1 MFGNFNT
8 KTLLAAAALALLT
21 AGGAAAAPYD
31 HRDDRGDQHA
41 RFDHR
46 GDDRF
51 DHRHPVIAHRP
62 YVERD
67 RIVET
72 LRLHHYRAF
81 GEPYFVRGH
90 YVVRSHDRFGRLV
103 FVQID
108 PYSGAFLGVIRL

>member
-1 MFGNFNT
+1 MFGKFGIN
-8 KTLLAAAALALLT
+8 TLLAAAALTVLT
-21 AGGAAAAPYD
+21 AGGASAAPYD
-31 HRDDRGDQHA
+31 HRGEHRDIHA

-46 GDDRF
+46 RPAIE
-51 DHRHPVIAHRP
+51 HRH
-62 YVERD
+62 YVERT

-72 LRLHHYRAF
+72 LRLHNFRAF

-103 FVQID
+103 FVEVD